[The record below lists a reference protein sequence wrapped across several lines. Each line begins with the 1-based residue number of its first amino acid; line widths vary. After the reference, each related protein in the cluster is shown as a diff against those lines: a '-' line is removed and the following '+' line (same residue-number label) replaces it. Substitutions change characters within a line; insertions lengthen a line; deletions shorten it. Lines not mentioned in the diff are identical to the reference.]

1 MASVTLSASTPP
13 NIPASTDRLD
23 DEFRRILLSI
33 NFPVEAE
40 IVLDSQYTDL
50 NVKFDQIE
58 AVGILRRTADRMTAA
73 GYSQERVVDVYASAR
88 KSLLVEICKDL
99 DPNVESEEL
108 KGRWTRAAKIAV
120 HVSFPCERRLLDR
133 IFPDLTADIAEACFV
148 EIVEDSA
155 LCLLRFTET
164 ITNTDSPCKM
174 FSALDLYELL
184 SGLLPQ
190 IRTIFGSKSGESI
203 SIEAEKSLSGLSD
216 CIIATFSEHETAL
229 NGEKHRIATE
239 GGSIHPLTRYT
250 MCYMTYLAEY
260 KPTLSKLMEEASS
273 KLEPRISQIIRD
285 LKSNMEYKSKY
296 YKDDSLRH
304 LFMMNNVNYIVRRI
318 KKSSNLKTMVEDD
331 GLVNELTEE
340 YYRDLKL
347 YLESTWESLLDSLRS
362 TEEVK
367 LGVFSSFVSKKVVYR
382 QRLKVFYDKFKKVRG
397 TQSSWIVSDEQ
408 LRKEVRSYILSL
420 VIPVYTSFLEKHG
433 SDIERGDHPCICI
446 SHSVE
451 KLRKEVEEMFQDEST
466 ISFEH

>member
-1 MASVTLSASTPP
+1 MDSVTLSASTPP
-13 NIPASTDRLD
+13 NIPSSTDRLE
-23 DEFRRILLSI
+23 DEFRRILLSV

-40 IVLDSQYTDL
+40 IILDSQYTDL
-50 NVKFDQIE
+50 NVKFEQIE
-58 AVGILRRTADRMTAA
+58 AVGVLRRTADRMTAA

-99 DPNVESEEL
+99 DLNVESEEL
-108 KGRWTRAAKIAV
+108 KGRWKRAAKTAV

-155 LCLLRFTET
+155 VRLLRFTEA
-164 ITNTDSPCKM
+164 ITNTGCPSRI
-174 FSALDLYELL
+174 FHALDLYELL
-184 SGLLPQ
+184 SDLLPQ

-203 SIEAEKSLSGLSD
+203 SNEAEKSLSGLSD
-216 CIIATFSEHETAL
+216 CVMATFSEHEKALDVDKSRTAT
-229 NGEKHRIATE
+229 A

-250 MCYMTYLAEY
+250 MCYMTYLALY
-260 KPTLSKLMEEASS
+260 KPTLSKLIEEASS
-273 KLEPRISQIIRD
+273 KLELRVSQMIVD
-285 LKSNMEYKSKY
+285 LKSNMECKSKS
-296 YKDDSLRH
+296 YKDASLRN
-304 LFMMNNVNYIVRRI
+304 LYMMNNLNYIVRKII
-318 KKSSNLKTMVEDD
+318 KSRELKTMIGND

-367 LGVFSSFVSKKVVYR
+367 SGFFSSFVSKKLVYR
-382 QRLKVFYDKFKKVRG
+382 QRLKVFYEKFKKVRG

-433 SDIERGDHPCICI
+433 SDIERGDHPGICI

-451 KLRKEVEEMFQDEST
+451 KLRKEVEEMFRVES
-466 ISFEH
+466 IVC